1 MHTPAGVTFS
11 RGKQLEFKPALDK
24 QEAVDRISMLSVGR
38 TASLGPGSKERKALV
53 VGLASALGIAHE
65 SHESKQQLAQKIS
78 SAKGISW
85 LPDYESAGQTIT
97 LEGLN
102 VLLEIADRELHDL
115 QRDFMDSVA
124 TAKMPNWTIDELLLA
139 AELVIDNGGQPLDDS
154 DPRVLVLSGLLNASG
169 VHQGFSGYVKFR
181 SAGSVALKTANIAQH
196 HPKFRG
202 RATNGAKLDKVAL
215 DKFLD
220 NPTATRFEASV
231 VRAMMSTGNL
241 SVEIAGADVEFE
253 GSAAEGRILRIWQ
266 LKRERNPELRQK
278 KINSVTRAGRAV
290 ECEVCHFNFGVVYGQ
305 RGAGYIEVHHKQPLH
320 VSGETVTV
328 LEDLALLCANCHRII
343 HRSGWITVEALQML
357 VRQAN

>member
-1 MHTPAGVTFS
+1 M
-11 RGKQLEFKPALDK
+11 EFKPALDK
-24 QEAVDRISMLSVGR
+24 QEAVHRISMLSIGR
-38 TASLGPGSKERKALV
+38 TASLGPGSKERKGLLL
-53 VGLASALGIAHE
+53 GLASALGIVHE
-65 SHESKQQLAQKIS
+65 PSDSKQQLAEIIS
-78 SAKGISW
+78 RAKGINW
-85 LPDYESAGQTIT
+85 LPEYESAGQTIT
-97 LEGLN
+97 LDGLN
-102 VLLEIADRELHDL
+102 TLLKIADRALHDP
-115 QRDFMDSVA
+115 QEDVVVSGA
-124 TAKMPNWTIDELLLA
+124 PGKMPNWTMDELLLA
-139 AELVIDNGGQPLDDS
+139 AELVIDNGGRQLDDS
-154 DPRVLVLSGLLNASG
+154 DPRVLALSGLLNSSG
-169 VHQGFSGYVKFR
+169 IHRGFEGYPKFR
-181 SAGSVALKTANIAQH
+181 SAGSVALKTENVAQH
-196 HPKFRG
+196 HPKFKG
-202 RATNGAKLDKVAL
+202 RPTNGNKLDKIAL

-220 NPTATRFEASV
+220 NPTASRFEASV
-231 VRAMMSTGNL
+231 VREMMSAGNL

-266 LKRERNPELRQK
+266 LKRERNPELRRK